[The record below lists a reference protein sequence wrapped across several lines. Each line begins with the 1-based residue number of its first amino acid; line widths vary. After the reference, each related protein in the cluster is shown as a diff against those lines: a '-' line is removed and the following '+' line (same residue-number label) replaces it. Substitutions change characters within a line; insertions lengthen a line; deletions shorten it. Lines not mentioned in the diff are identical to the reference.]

1 VPISVPKKIVF
12 AVLTVAGFLM
22 VLNGLFSLKERI
34 QFGGTFEQKEAIYQT
49 TDDGRR
55 TLRPGSELQGMST
68 QVKINKMGFRGP
80 DPLEPKP
87 ENSFRIWCVGGST
100 TFDVWAPDDA
110 STWPA
115 KLQAYLQEAK
125 PDRTIEVINA
135 GIPGEMMNGSR
146 DDFEEH
152 FENTQ
157 PDAMVFYHGPNDIR
171 GIAFNGPP
179 PVIEGL
185 DEQFAIVRS
194 VRGAVQRKLPRV
206 PPEWNSHRLKN
217 HHFGILEATVLQL
230 INAARQRGVEVM
242 VVSHALQAANVAT
255 GDEALHGTSEVTAQ
269 WQMSPEGVLHTFKDF
284 NQILRATAEREK
296 LPFAD
301 LRARIPSDDRY
312 WGDSL
317 HFSATGSDIA
327 GRFLADAF
335 LQTDWL

>member
-1 VPISVPKKIVF
+1 MAISVPKKIVF
-12 AVLTVAGFLM
+12 AVVTVAGFFL
-22 VLNGLFSLKERI
+22 VLNGMFSLKEKV
-34 QFGGTFEQKEAIYQT
+34 QFGATFEQKEAIYQT
-49 TDDGRR
+49 TDNGRR
-55 TLRPGSELQGMST
+55 TLRPGSELQGTST

-80 DPLEPKP
+80 DPIDPKP
-87 ENSFRIWCVGGST
+87 ENSFRIWCIGGST

-125 PDRTIEVINA
+125 PELTVEVINA

-152 FENTQ
+152 FERTQ

-185 DEQFAIVRS
+185 DEKFAIVRS
-194 VRGAVQRKLPRV
+194 VRGAVQSKLPQV
-206 PPEWNSHRLKN
+206 PPEWNNHRLTS
-217 HHFGILEATVLQL
+217 HHYGILQQTVQQL
-230 INAARQRGVEVM
+230 VNAARQRGVKVM
-242 VVSHALQAANVAT
+242 MVSHALQAANGET
-255 GDEALHGTSEVTAQ
+255 GDKALRGTSEVTALL
-269 WQMSPEGVLHTFKDF
+269 QMSPEGVLHTFKDF
-284 NQILRATAEREK
+284 NEIVRATAEREQ
-296 LPFAD
+296 LPYAD
-301 LRARIPSDDRY
+301 LRSQIPSDDMY

-317 HFSATGSDIA
+317 HFSAKGSDIA

-335 LQTDWL
+335 LETDWL